1 MLCLTAKQTE
11 KERLTT
17 AAAALRDSGG
27 NFFQKPLDFYVA
39 TAYYYCSNQK
49 GGDTVAARRGRPVSD
64 NPKDFMLRVR
74 LDQETLEQLDECCE
88 AEQLSRSEIVRKG
101 IKEQH
106 GRIKK

>member
-1 MLCLTAKQTE
+1 MKT
-11 KERLTT
+11 
-17 AAAALRDSGG
+17 AAALRDSGG

-49 GGDTVAARRGRPVSD
+49 GGDCLGIHKGTKLTD

-88 AEQLSRSEIVRKG
+88 AEQLSRSEVVRKG

>member
-1 MLCLTAKQTE
+1 MK
-11 KERLTT
+11 T
-17 AAAALRDSGG
+17 AAVPEGSGG
-27 NFFQKPLDFYVA
+27 NFFLFLLDFYVA
-39 TAYYYCSNQK
+39 TVYYYCSNQK

-74 LDQETLEQLDECCE
+74 LDQETLAQLDECCE